1 MSASLGDIIEF
12 VRRWPY
18 CVACGVLTIALGAAS
33 WYLHG
38 EIGRLE
44 LILRDRSKEG
54 EEMLSQLV
62 GGSTLRQ
69 ELAEAKAIGKRID
82 DNLVIEDNLAENSAY
97 FYKIEEQTR
106 AHLPDFHQ
114 VSSPTTDKSPLFR
127 RVPYGLR
134 VTGTYEQVA
143 SFLLALETGPRL
155 VKITNFTMA
164 RMDPAGL
171 SVSLDLNIEL
181 LGKK

>member
-1 MSASLGDIIEF
+1 MSASVGDILDF

-18 CVACGVLTIALGAAS
+18 CVACGALTVVLGAGS
-33 WYLHG
+33 WYLHA
-38 EIGRLE
+38 ESTRLE
-44 LILRDRSKEG
+44 IVLRDRGKEG
-54 EEMLSQLV
+54 EAMLSQLI

-69 ELAEAKAIGKRID
+69 ELAEAKAVGKRID
-82 DNLVIEDNLAENSAY
+82 ENLVVEANLAENSGY
-97 FYKIEEQTR
+97 FYQIEEQTK

-114 VSSPTTDKSPLFR
+114 VSSPNTDKSTLFR

-134 VTGTYEQVA
+134 VTGTYEQVV

-155 VKITNFTMA
+155 VKITTFTLA
-164 RMDPAGL
+164 RLDPAGRT
-171 SVSLDLNIEL
+171 VSLDLNIEL